1 MIAGTFNLV
10 IAQRLCRRVCTHCA
24 QEVSMKGD
32 ERREHAKKTF
42 INFDKLLLQKE
53 IASR

>member
-10 IAQRLCRRVCTHCA
+10 VAQRLCRRICTHCA
-24 QEVSMKGD
+24 QEVSVKD
-32 ERREHAKKTF
+32 DDRREHAKKTF
-42 INFDKLLLQKE
+42 TNFDKILLQKE